1 MGDDADGDGSF
12 RCQEW
17 LSPDRPQKRVA
28 RFILPGGERYEIE
41 FWQDRL
47 EGRPVTC
54 VVPHRAGSPGRLA
67 WEDCNKG
74 AGRVSRCHQGYRL
87 MIPVGAPEKTYI
99 SGTVSSR
106 CFAPKGRVSWLS
118 S

>member
-1 MGDDADGDGSF
+1 MGMGRSVAKSGF
-12 RCQEW
+12 R
-17 LSPDRPQKRVA
+17 LTVRKNGVA

-74 AGRVSRCHQGYRL
+74 AGRVSRCHQL
-87 MIPVGAPEKTYI
+87 SPHA
-99 SGTVSSR
+99 SR
-106 CFAPKGRVSWLS
+106 GCS
-118 S
+118 